1 MIPWDELNPFQKLI
15 RSRKFWLLVLDV
27 VISTITYFVTRY
39 AFPALAEDIIKMI
52 ALWQPVFVALIGS
65 VAYEDAAEKRNIVQV
80 DEG

>member
-15 RSRKFWLLVLDV
+15 RSRKFLLLVLDV